1 MSSADE
7 WEDLFEEWGVGSDGQ
22 PLPCTVKTFEGTGQL
37 GPKYS
42 AEKSRPGLP
51 QFPQNRL
58 VRASNGNE
66 VLSTSRIYAPK
77 RYAADFAL
85 HSLVTLADGREATVL
100 SLGTPDNVELFA
112 FVEVNLE

>member
-1 MSSADE
+1 MTAAEE
-7 WEDLFEEWGVGSDGQ
+7 WAELFEDWGIGSDGQ
-22 PLPCTVKTFEGTGQL
+22 PLACTVKTFTGTGQT

-42 AEKSRPGLP
+42 AAKSRPGLP

-66 VLSTSRIYAPK
+66 VLSTAKLYAPQEF
-77 RYAADFAL
+77 AADFTL
-85 HSLVTLADGREATVL
+85 HSLVTLNDGREATVL
-100 SLGTPDNVELFA
+100 SLGTPDIGELFA